1 VIRWTGRI
9 TLLVVLAFIYA
20 AGFAGG
26 RDQCQQHPV
35 FHSNLKP

>member
-1 VIRWTGRI
+1 VTWAVRI
-9 TLLVVLAFIYA
+9 TVLVVLMMIYG

-26 RDQCQQHPV
+26 RDQCQRHPV

>member
-1 VIRWTGRI
+1 MIWAGRVITV
-9 TLLVVLAFIYA
+9 TVLMMIYG

-35 FHSNLKP
+35 FHANLKP